1 MVRQHGTEGWRR
13 GRQSFTLT
21 CYARYSD
28 VGTHAVTR
36 PWQTHTAARRS
47 CSLPALRCCLRYQSP
62 LPAPYGS
69 YIKLYSSNHDK
80 PQNQNRCTAA
90 TAHALAAWLKNAQS
104 VRIAAG
110 CACVTRNHYPHACS
124 GGSSRARRCCSR
136 SSMHKYIHPW
146 GAGAVAA
153 AAAAPEG

>member
-1 MVRQHGTEGWRR
+1 MAHRDGAEAAKASHSHATLATVTWGHTPSRDP
-13 GRQSFTLT
+13 GRHTLLPGAP
-21 CYARYSD
+21 ARYQ
-28 VGTHAVTR
+28 R
-36 PWQTHTAARRS
+36 YAAA
-47 CSLPALRCCLRYQSP
+47 CRYQSP
-62 LPAPYGS
+62 LPVPYGS

-104 VRIAAG
+104 VRIAAC

-146 GAGAVAA
+146 GAAAVAA